1 MTIKQLTA
9 RETYPVRHTVL
20 RKGRPLEDCA
30 FDGDNLATT
39 FHLGALQENELV
51 AVATFVLNKDP
62 DILQLQQLEG
72 ATCYQLRGMAVQE
85 EFQGQQIGKMLL
97 LQGEQIL
104 REKNIKHLWFNARE
118 IAIPFYKKLGYI
130 VVSDIFEIIPVG
142 MHYKMYKA
150 L

>member
-9 RETYPVRHTVL
+9 RETYPERHAIL

-30 FDGDNLATT
+30 FEDDNLATT

-51 AVATFVLNKDP
+51 AVATFVLNKDLG
-62 DILQLQQLEG
+62 ILQLQQEDEL
-72 ATCYQLRGMAVQE
+72 TCYQLRGMAVLE
-85 EFQGQQIGKMLL
+85 ELQGQQIGKMLL

-118 IAIPFYKKLGYI
+118 IAVPFYKKLGYKL
-130 VVSDIFEIIPVG
+130 VSYIFEVIPVG